1 MRLTPNKPAPL
12 LRAPDISGG
21 IVDLAE
27 MRGRPVLLSFYRY
40 ASCPVCNLRVHRLI
54 DAYPRLSAA
63 GLSVLGVF
71 QSSAEEMTRYMD
83 RHQAPFPLVPDPQLQ
98 LYRRFGVE
106 TRWGALLSL
115 AVIRSAVTAFTKGF
129 LPGRISG
136 PVHRAPAD
144 FLIAPDGRIALSYYG
159 RTIDDHVPIAAV
171 ESWLQGARAT

>member
-1 MRLTPNKPAPL
+1 MRLAPNKPAPP

-71 QSSAEEMTRYMD
+71 QSPVDEMTLYMD

-106 TRWGALLSL
+106 ARWGALLSL
-115 AVIRSAVTAFTKGF
+115 AVIRSAVTAFAKGF

-136 PVHRAPAD
+136 PFNRAPAD
-144 FLIAPDGRIALSYYG
+144 FLIAPDGRIALAYYG
-159 RTIDDHVPIAAV
+159 RTIDDHVSIDTV
-171 ESWLQGARAT
+171 ESWLQTARAT